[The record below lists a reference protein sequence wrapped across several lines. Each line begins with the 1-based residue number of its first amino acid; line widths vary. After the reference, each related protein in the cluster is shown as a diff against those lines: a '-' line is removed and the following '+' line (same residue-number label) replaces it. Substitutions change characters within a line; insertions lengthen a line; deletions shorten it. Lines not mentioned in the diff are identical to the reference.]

1 MVYFINRQWHDNMRD
16 DAIFSSQ
23 VLIHMASTIDD
34 QMMWIP
40 KISYE
45 NVTKIKSFQI
55 KQKNDYANN
64 MEKMTYHYIHNV
76 IIKIL

>member
-1 MVYFINRQWHDNMRD
+1 MRD